1 MSRARVNDVELWYEL
16 KGSGPNLVQI
26 GGAVSAHEG
35 YATITDAMT
44 GHFTVIDYD
53 HRGYGQS
60 DRPPQRYTMATWADD
75 LAALLDAIGVE
86 RTHVH
91 GGSMGGFIATL
102 FAARYP
108 ERVDR
113 LVISGAI
120 AKCDHMARAQFEV
133 WKAIARAYGTD
144 SDELAIELCTK
155 ALSRQFLDESFGA
168 AELQAIRE
176 VVARNV
182 EPDVFCDAC
191 DAMIDTDVTA
201 ELGRISSPTVLLC
214 GDEDCLTPLD
224 CGPDGVG
231 MRRMAELIPERAPAR
246 VRRLRPRQSH
256 RARGG
261 VDPGHRGLPRGLDG

>member
-1 MSRARVNDVELWYEL
+1 MSKAKVNGVELWYEL
-16 KGSGPNLVQI
+16 GGSGPYLVQI

-44 GHFTVIDYD
+44 EHFTVD
-53 HRGYGQS
+53 RLRPPRLRQS
-60 DRPPQRYTMATWADD
+60 DRPEQRYTMATWADD

-120 AKCDHMARAQFEV
+120 AKCDRMARAQFEV

-155 ALSRQFLDESFGA
+155 ALSRPFLDESFGPGGA
-168 AELQAIRE
+168 A
-176 VVARNV
+176 
-182 EPDVFCDAC
+182 
-191 DAMIDTDVTA
+191 
-201 ELGRISSPTVLLC
+201 G
-214 GDEDCLTPLD
+214 
-224 CGPDGVG
+224 
-231 MRRMAELIPERAPAR
+231 
-246 VRRLRPRQSH
+246 
-256 RARGG
+256 
-261 VDPGHRGLPRGLDG
+261 DPGGRRPQRRRRTSSATPATR

>member
-1 MSRARVNDVELWYEL
+1 MARARLDGVELWYEL
-16 KGSGPNLVQI
+16 EGSGPHLVQI

-35 YATITDAMT
+35 YATITDAMAQ
-44 GHFTVIDYD
+44 HFTVIDYD

-60 DRPPQRYTMATWADD
+60 DRPSQRYTMATWADD
-75 LAALLDAIGVE
+75 LAALLDAIEVE

-108 ERVDR
+108 QRVDR

-120 AKCDHMARAQFEV
+120 AKCDRMARSQFEV

-144 SDELAIELCTK
+144 SDELAVELSTK
-155 ALSRQFLDESFGA
+155 ALSRQFLDESFGP

-182 EPDVFCDAC
+182 GVDVFCDAC
-191 DAMIDTDVTA
+191 DAMIETDVTA
-201 ELGRISSPTVLLC
+201 ELGQIRAPTLLLC
-214 GDEDCLTPLD
+214 GSEDCLTPLD
-224 CGPDGVG
+224 CGPGGVG
-231 MRRMAELIPERAPAR
+231 MRRMAELIPGARLHIFEGCGHGNLMERADESIR
-246 VRRLRPRQSH
+246 VI
-256 RARGG
+256 
-261 VDPGHRGLPRGLDG
+261 VDFLQAT

>member
-16 KGSGPNLVQI
+16 KGSGPHLVQI

-44 GHFTVIDYD
+44 EHFSVIDYD

-60 DRPPQRYTMATWADD
+60 DRPQQRYTMATWADD
-75 LAALLDAIGVE
+75 LAALLDVIGVE

-91 GGSMGGFIATL
+91 GGSMGGFIATQ

-108 ERVDR
+108 DRVDR
-113 LVISGAI
+113 LVIGGAI
-120 AKCDHMARAQFEV
+120 AKCDQMARSQFEV

-144 SDELAIELCTK
+144 SDELAVELATK
-155 ALSRQFLDESFGA
+155 ALSRPFLDESFGT

-182 EPDVFCDAC
+182 TVDVFCDAC
-191 DAMIDTDVTA
+191 DAMIETDVTA
-201 ELGRISSPTVLLC
+201 ELGQIRAPTLLLC
-214 GDEDCLTPLD
+214 GTDDCLTPLD

-231 MRRMAELIPERAPAR
+231 MRRMAELIPGAHLHVFDGCGHGNLMERADESIR
-246 VRRLRPRQSH
+246 VI
-256 RARGG
+256 
-261 VDPGHRGLPRGLDG
+261 VDFLSS